1 MADYQVK
8 SDSTRTF
15 TLREAGTVLGEL
27 TYTEWFSFKAS
38 LTLPGGVSLQI
49 EPKGF
54 WGTTI
59 ELKEQAEV
67 RLSFKM
73 HWNGNI
79 LLKSRLGGVNQAFVL
94 KNRSMLKNEYVLLHK
109 SGQELL
115 LIRPDFKW
123 NSANYDYTISSTEE
137 FEALAAKHV
146 LLLIA
151 VHCTNYY
158 LTMMTSTVLLSA

>member
-8 SDSTRTF
+8 SHSTRTF
-15 TLREAGTVLGEL
+15 TLREADAVLGEL
-27 TYTEWFSFKAS
+27 TYTEWFSFKALLNLS
-38 LTLPGGVSLQI
+38 DSPPLQI

-59 ELKEQAEV
+59 ELKEQGEV
-67 RLSFKM
+67 LLSFKM

-79 LLKSRLGGVNQAFVL
+79 LLKSRMGGVNQTFVL
-94 KNRSMLKNEYVLLHK
+94 KSRSLLKNEYVLLNK
-109 SGQELL
+109 ADQQLL
-115 LIRPDFKW
+115 LIRPDFRW
-123 NSANYDYTISSTEE
+123 NSANYDYTISSNED